1 MGRIVSSVKIDNIS
15 DPEKTIRCD
24 ALVDTGAS
32 YMVLPN
38 TWKDRLGDLERIA
51 EVELETATQ
60 ETVRGEIFGPV
71 RIQIEGFRPI
81 YNEVLFVDMQ
91 PKDGIFE
98 PLIGY
103 IILEQCQAG
112 IDKIDNRLIHVK
124 RMDLK

>member
-15 DPEKTIRCD
+15 DPSKSLRCD

-32 YMVLPN
+32 YMVLPSA
-38 TWKDRLGDLERIA
+38 WKDRLGDLEIIQKI
-51 EVELETATQ
+51 ELETATQ
-60 ETVRGEIFGPV
+60 EQVQGEICGPV

-81 YNEVLFVDMQ
+81 YNEVLFLDMK
-91 PKDGIFE
+91 PEDGVYE

-103 IILEQCQAG
+103 IILEQCQAAVDLVG
-112 IDKIDNRLIHVK
+112 HRLIHVK

>member
-1 MGRIVSSVKIDNIS
+1 MGRIVSSITIDNIS
-15 DPEKTIRCD
+15 DPSKTIRCD

-32 YMVLPN
+32 YMVLPKA
-38 TWKDRLGDLERIA
+38 WKDRLGDLEKIA

-60 ETVRGEIFGPV
+60 ETVRGEIYGPV

-81 YNEVLFVDMQ
+81 YNEVLLVDMQ

-112 IDKIDNRLIHVK
+112 VDMIGHRLVHVK
-124 RMDLK
+124 LMDLK

>member
-24 ALVDTGAS
+24 ALVDTGVS

-112 IDKIDNRLIHVK
+112 VDMIGHRLVHVK

>member
-1 MGRIVSSVKIDNIS
+1 MGRIVSSVKIDNIY

-38 TWKDRLGDLERIA
+38 TWKDRLGDLENIG

-71 RIQIEGFRPI
+71 RIQIEGFRHI

-112 IDKIDNRLIHVK
+112 VDMIGHRLVHVK